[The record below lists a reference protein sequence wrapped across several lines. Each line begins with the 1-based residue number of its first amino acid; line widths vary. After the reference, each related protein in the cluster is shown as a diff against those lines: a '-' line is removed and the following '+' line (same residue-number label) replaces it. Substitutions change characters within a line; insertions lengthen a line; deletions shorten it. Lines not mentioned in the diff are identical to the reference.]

1 MHALP
6 KQQRDAA
13 FVVLLATGD
22 QQIAEELKRTLGHKI
37 KLLAFDN
44 AKDMLLA
51 VAENP
56 IDLIIFDAN
65 ISELKGIGILSV
77 IKRFKPKVRVIALD
91 EDLTFEK
98 QAALVNEGVIYQMQ
112 KPMSPCQ
119 IGRVVEKVVAK
130 LYAHSHGNARKQ
142 SSVLDRDS

>member
-1 MHALP
+1 MHALQ